1 MPPEHG
7 PCRAKYLIRQRSL
20 DLGLNLYGWT
30 AVPRFSKFLTLGT
43 MLALMGPLGAQAT
56 DPDSLFVRLSSSQR
70 AMVTRAEL
78 ERSLQDIE
86 IILASDGYSAV
97 IKEQKSREADT
108 IRRRLAE
115 GDIRPGDVITLA
127 VSGFPGLTGPMT
139 VTTERTIVPPDAGP
153 ISVAG
158 LLRSEV
164 EDYLRKEMQ
173 KYVRDPLVR
182 AEANIRI
189 AIFGG
194 INTQGY
200 FIVPASALLTD
211 VIMQSAGGPSGN
223 QKIQDSEIL
232 RADMVILDQ
241 EGFKLAIREA
251 KSLDQLNLQAGDE
264 IRIGEK
270 RSGRPPILAYVG
282 ALTTVTYLLF
292 RIF

>member
-1 MPPEHG
+1 M
-7 PCRAKYLIRQRSL
+7 
-20 DLGLNLYGWT
+20 
-30 AVPRFSKFLTLGT
+30 
-43 MLALMGPLGAQAT
+43 LGATFAFAAPIGAQVA
-56 DPDSLFVRLSSSQR
+56 PDSLFVRLASSQR
-70 AMVTRAEL
+70 AMVSRAEL
-78 ERSLQDIE
+78 ELSLRDIE
-86 IILASDGYSAV
+86 VVLASDGYSPV
-97 IKEQKSREADT
+97 IKEQKSREAAT

-127 VSGFPGLTGPMT
+127 VAGSEGLSGQFT
-139 VTTERTIVPPDAGP
+139 VTTDRTIVPPDAGP
-153 ISVAG
+153 IPVGG

-173 KYVRDPLVR
+173 KYIRDPLVR

-189 AIFGG
+189 AMFGG
-194 INTQGY
+194 INRQGY

-211 VIMQSAGGPSGN
+211 VIMSPQAGAGPSGN
-223 QKIQDSEIL
+223 QKIEESEIL
-232 RADMVILDQ
+232 RGDVVILDQ

-270 RSGRPPILAYVG
+270 RTGRTPILAYLG
-282 ALTTVTYLLF
+282 AVSSLTFILV

>member
-1 MPPEHG
+1 M
-7 PCRAKYLIRQRSL
+7 
-20 DLGLNLYGWT
+20 
-30 AVPRFSKFLTLGT
+30 PRFSKFLTVGAL
-43 MLALMGPLGAQAT
+43 LALVGPLGAQT
-56 DPDSLFVRLSSSQR
+56 NGPDSLFVRLSSSQR

-78 ERSLQDIE
+78 ERSLQEIE

-97 IKEQKSREADT
+97 IKEQKSREAAT

-127 VSGFPGLTGPMT
+127 VSGFDGLSGQFT
-139 VTTERTIVPPDAGP
+139 VTTDRTIVPPDAGP

-194 INTQGY
+194 INKQGY

-211 VIMQSAGGPSGN
+211 VIMQAAGGPSGN
-223 QKIQDSEIL
+223 QKIEDSEVL
-232 RADMVILDQ
+232 RGDVVILDQ

-264 IRIGEK
+264 VRIGQ
-270 RSGRPPILAYVG
+270 RRTGRAPILAYIG
-282 ALTTVTYLLF
+282 AASSITFLLF

>member
-1 MPPEHG
+1 M
-7 PCRAKYLIRQRSL
+7 
-20 DLGLNLYGWT
+20 
-30 AVPRFSKFLTLGT
+30 PRFSKFLTLGT
-43 MLALMGPLGAQAT
+43 LLALVGPLGAQVN
-56 DPDSLFVRLSSSQR
+56 DPDSLFIRLSSSQR

-78 ERSLQDIE
+78 QQSLKE
-86 IILASDGYSAV
+86 LEVVLASDGYSPV
-97 IKEQKSREADT
+97 IKEQKAREAAT

-127 VSGFPGLTGPMT
+127 VAGSEGLSGQFT
-139 VTTERTIVPPDAGP
+139 VTTDRTIVPADAGP

-173 KYVRDPLVR
+173 KYIRDPLVR

-189 AIFGG
+189 AMFGG
-194 INTQGY
+194 INRQGY

-211 VIMQSAGGPSGN
+211 VIMSPQAGAGPSGN
-223 QKIQDSEIL
+223 QKIEDSQIL
-232 RADMVILDQ
+232 RGDVVILDQ

-264 IRIGEK
+264 IRIGQK
-270 RSGRPPILAYVG
+270 RSGRTPILAYIG
-282 ALTTVTYLLF
+282 AASSLTFIIL

>member
-1 MPPEHG
+1 M
-7 PCRAKYLIRQRSL
+7 
-20 DLGLNLYGWT
+20 
-30 AVPRFSKFLTLGT
+30 PRFSKFLTLAT
-43 MLALMGPLGAQAT
+43 LLALAGSLGAQT
-56 DPDSLFVRLSSSQR
+56 TGPDSLFVRLSSSQR

-78 ERSLQDIE
+78 QQSLQELDV
-86 IILASDGYSAV
+86 ILASDGYSPV
-97 IKEQKSREADT
+97 IKEQKSREAAT

-127 VSGFPGLTGPMT
+127 VSGFDGLSGQYT
-139 VTTERTIVPPDAGP
+139 VTTDRTIVPPDAGP
-153 ISVAG
+153 ISLTG

-164 EDYLRKEMQ
+164 EDFLRKEMQ

-189 AIFGG
+189 AMFGG
-194 INTQGY
+194 INKQGF

-211 VIMQSAGGPSGN
+211 VIMQAAGGPSGN
-223 QKIQDSEIL
+223 QKIENSQIFRGDV
-232 RADMVILDQ
+232 VILDQ

-270 RSGRPPILAYVG
+270 RTGRTPILAYIG
-282 ALTTVTYLLF
+282 AASSLTFIIL